1 MYLHKQFLLFE
12 RKAELPMS
20 LLGWMA
26 FGMMVL
32 AFAFT

>member
-20 LLGWMA
+20 FLGWMA
-26 FGMMVL
+26 LGMMVL
-32 AFAFT
+32 AVVFA